1 MGFYGGLMGSTGI
14 YPLVNVYITMEK
26 SPFFMGKSAISM
38 AMFDSYVKLPEGTW
52 QMCAPIIPTK
62 CHANS
67 LVELTYIAHHVE
79 PT

>member
-1 MGFYGGLMGSTGI
+1 
-14 YPLVNVYITMEK
+14 MEK

-62 CHANS
+62 CPKCQLS
-67 LVELTYIAHHVE
+67 G
-79 PT
+79 